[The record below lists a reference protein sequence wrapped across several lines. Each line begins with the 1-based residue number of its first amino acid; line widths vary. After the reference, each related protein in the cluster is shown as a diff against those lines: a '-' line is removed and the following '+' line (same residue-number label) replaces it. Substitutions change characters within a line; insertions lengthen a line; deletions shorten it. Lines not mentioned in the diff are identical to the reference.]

1 MQHVEQHFSG
11 SDTVHDVVIGM
22 TDGLP
27 VPFALAASKRE
38 DQSWFIEVRRNR
50 PFDSETDCVW
60 TSGGQPR
67 FRHSISARLVK
78 QRFGGP

>member
-50 PFDSETDCVW
+50 PFDSETD
-60 TSGGQPR
+60 
-67 FRHSISARLVK
+67 
-78 QRFGGP
+78 